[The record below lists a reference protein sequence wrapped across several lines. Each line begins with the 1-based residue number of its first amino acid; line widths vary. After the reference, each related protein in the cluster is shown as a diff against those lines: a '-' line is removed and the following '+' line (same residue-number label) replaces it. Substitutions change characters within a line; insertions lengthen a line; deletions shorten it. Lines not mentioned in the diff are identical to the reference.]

1 MTDHTVETSPRFKSR
16 MAGVFQLLE
25 ALTATFGQVI
35 VLGRLVVSGN
45 AAATAANILRH
56 EPLFR

>member
-1 MTDHTVETSPRFKSR
+1 MMERIAEASPRFKAR
-16 MAGVFQLLE
+16 VAGVFQLLE

-45 AAATAANILRH
+45 AAATAGR
-56 EPLFR
+56 